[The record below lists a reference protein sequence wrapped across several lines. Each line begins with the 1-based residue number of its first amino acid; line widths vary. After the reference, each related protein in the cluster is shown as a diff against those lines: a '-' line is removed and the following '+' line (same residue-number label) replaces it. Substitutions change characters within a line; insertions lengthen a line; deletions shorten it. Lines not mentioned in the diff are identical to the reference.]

1 MNPTVGAYEARTRF
15 AELLEQ
21 VQHGQTITI
30 TRRGEPIAELAP
42 AGSARAAEARASA
55 LAAFE
60 RLRRNRPRF
69 GDQSGEIRQAIKD
82 GRL

>member
-1 MNPTVGAYEARTRF
+1 MNLTVGAYEARTRF

-21 VQHGQTITI
+21 VRNGQTITI

-42 AGSARAAEARASA
+42 AGSGRTAQARAAASA
-55 LAAFE
+55 ALE
-60 RLRRNRPRF
+60 RLRRDRPRF
-69 GDQSGEIRQAIKD
+69 SDQPGQIGQAIKD